1 MYTRLPVFLTLT
13 FAAGCRP
20 VGDDTAAE
28 GCEFCDGIDND
39 GDGLVDEDFP
49 DANRNGIADCI
60 EDDEEVCDG
69 IDNNGDGNIDEGFPD
84 TDMDGVADCSDPED
98 CDGIDN
104 NGDGDIDEGYDADGN
119 GVADCFD
126 ELCNCADDDGDGEV
140 DEGLDCTYDVTL
152 NASVDDVM
160 AIYVDGTMTGNGS
173 GWSNLYSQTYALPSG
188 IHHIAVEAGDSGGVI
203 AGFNARLTVP
213 GAGATD
219 YDTGS
224 GVWKITATSPSPTYG
239 TTWTT
244 GAAAAAMSPDNAY
257 LASSSCTSTWSYSPS
272 GAPWVWAED
281 CDREE
286 VYRKNWLYLEV
297 DVCPATADAEE
308 CDGIDNDGDGD
319 IDEGYVDSD
328 FDGEADCIEI
338 EYCDGIDNNVN
349 GNVDEGFP
357 DNDGDGIANCI
368 DPEECDGIDND
379 GDGVVDN
386 GFPDND
392 GDGIANCIDPETC
405 DGYDNNGDGFV
416 DEGFPDTDADGT
428 ADCEDKEECDG
439 LDNNG
444 DGNVDEGYPDSD
456 GDGIADC
463 EDKEECDGIDND
475 GDGVLDNGFPDT
487 DGDGTADCVDPEECD
502 GLDNNGDGQVDEG
515 FSDSDGDGTADCME
529 IVGCGDG
536 VLDGSAE
543 ECDDGN
549 TTDGDGCAADCTI
562 EDGYSCFT
570 AIDVNTAGDGSGG
583 RATAGISD
591 LIWTWS
597 EYADGSGSVPAEVS
611 GRCASAWVSEPSNA
625 GWVNRYGC
633 GTNTPENTVTYYS
646 TTFEL
651 ASASAAA
658 QTVLDGTIWADN
670 SVYDIFVNG
679 NSTGVAFGP
688 AGFTGA
694 GVSFGDWPSAYY
706 QAGINTITVAVYND
720 FGSSLNPDGLLVSA
734 PDSYTVASFCEQTCG
749 DGVLETWELCDD
761 GNTDA
766 GDGCSATCITEETC
780 DGTDEDL
787 DGVIDN
793 GFADTD
799 GNGIAD
805 CMEPEACD
813 CVDNDGDGFVDEGS
827 TCSYDVT
834 LKLSADDYW
843 QAWFDG
849 TSWGSGSAWSTL
861 GTLTTTATAGDH
873 AIAVYAYD
881 GFGSLAG
888 MNARVEVTGAAVDAW
903 DTGDGLWL
911 VSATNPSTYGASST
925 WTTTAYTGMAADSA
939 YLASSGCRST
949 WGSGTKPSGGE
960 WVWRSS
966 CSNPSTYPANWFLLE
981 FEVCPDAVSAAKT
994 STAETSEAA
1003 DATLP

>member
-1 MYTRLPVFLTLT
+1 MRLHPNLLLFLTLSLT
-13 FAAGCRP
+13 TGC
-20 VGDDTAAE
+20 VIDDDTGE
-28 GCEFCDGIDND
+28 PPCEICDGIDND
-39 GDGLVDEDFP
+39 GDGEVDEDYA
-49 DANRNGIADCI
+49 DIDGDGIADCI
-60 EDDEEVCDG
+60 DEDTESCDG
-69 IDNNGDGNIDEGFPD
+69 IDNDGDGEIDEGQPD
-84 TDMDGVADCSDPED
+84 TDADGTADCIDPED
-98 CDGIDN
+98 CDGVDN
-104 NGDGDIDEGYDADGN
+104 NGNGDIDEGFDLDGN
-119 GVADCFD
+119 GTADCFD
-126 ELCNCADDDGDGEV
+126 EDCNCEDDDGDGEV
-140 DEGLDCTYDVTL
+140 DEGLDCLYKVELD
-152 NASVDDVM
+152 ASADDALSV
-160 AIYVDGTMTGNGS
+160 YFDGSATGSGS
-173 GWSNLYSQTYALPSG
+173 GWSNLYSQSWGVPAGTYSL
-188 IHHIAVEAGDSGGVI
+188 AVKAEDTGGVV
-203 AGFNARLTVP
+203 AGFNARVTAP

-224 GVWKITATSPSPTYG
+224 GVWLATFTDPSIAYG
-239 TTWTT
+239 TAWTT
-244 GAAAAAMSPDNAY
+244 GAAVGAMTPDSAY
-257 LASSSCTSTWSYSPS
+257 AASSTCTSRWSSSPS

-281 CDREE
+281 CGRADL
-286 VYRKNWLYLEV
+286 YKKNWYYV
-297 DVCPATADAEE
+297 DIDVCPDANAED
-308 CDGIDNDGDGD
+308 CDGEDNDGDGLV
-319 IDEGYVDSD
+319 DEGYLDSD
-328 FDGEADCIEI
+328 FDGEADCIEP
-338 EYCDGIDNNVN
+338 EVCNGWDDNADGV
-349 GNVDEGFP
+349 VDEGFS
-357 DNDGDGIANCI
+357 DTDGDGDADCI
-368 DPEECDGIDND
+368 DPETCDGLDNN
-379 GDGVVDN
+379 GDGAVDE
-386 GFPDND
+386 GYPDND

-405 DGYDNNGDGFV
+405 DGYDNDGDGFV
-416 DEGFPDTDADGT
+416 DEGFPDTDLDGKADCIDPETCDGVDNDGDLVVDEGFSDTDGDGT
-428 ADCEDKEECDG
+428 ADCIDPETCDEY
-439 LDNNG
+439 DNNG
-444 DGNVDEGYPDSD
+444 DGFVNEG
-456 GDGIADC
+456 
-463 EDKEECDGIDND
+463 
-475 GDGVLDNGFPDT
+475 FTDT
-487 DGDGTADCVDPEECD
+487 DGDGTADCVDPETCD
-502 GLDNNGDGQVDEG
+502 GFDNNGDGFVDEG

-536 VLDGSAE
+536 VFDGSTE

-549 TTDGDGCAADCTI
+549 TADGDGCAAGCTI

-570 AIDVNTAGDGSGG
+570 AIDVNTAGDGAGG
-583 RATAGISD
+583 RATAGTSD

-597 EYADGSGSVPAEVS
+597 EYADGSGSVRAEVS
-611 GRCASAWVSEPSNA
+611 GRCASTWVSEPSNA

-633 GTNTPENTVTYYS
+633 GTNTPEDTLTYYS

-670 SVYDIFVNG
+670 SVYDILVNG

-688 AGFTGA
+688 AGFLGA

-720 FGSSLNPDGLLVSA
+720 FGSSFNPDGLLVSA
-734 PDSYTVASFCEQTCG
+734 PNSYTVASDCDQTCG

-761 GNTDA
+761 GNTDD
-766 GDGCSATCITEETC
+766 GDGCSALCVTEEAC
-780 DGTDEDL
+780 NGEDDDFDGAVDED
-787 DGVIDN
+787 
-793 GFADTD
+793 FTDTD
-799 GNGIAD
+799 GDGIAD

-813 CVDNDGDGFVDEGS
+813 CADNDDDGLVDEDEA
-827 TCSYDVT
+827 CEYDVD
-834 LKLSADDYW
+834 LKISADDYW
-843 QAWFDG
+843 TAYIDG
-849 TSWGSGSAWSTL
+849 SAWGSGSAWSTL
-861 GTLTTTATAGDH
+861 GTLSTTATAGDH

-881 GFGSLAG
+881 GFGGLAG